1 MCERFNR
8 TLCNMLGTLDP
19 DSKRDW
25 KTHVGPLVHA
35 YNCTQHESTGQSPF
49 FLMFGRHPRLPV
61 DIAFGL
67 DIEPSKPKSV
77 LKYTKSLQDR
87 LKRAYDLAAEMATKA
102 QERQKTKYDQKERAA
117 VLETGD
123 RVLVKIVAYDGRH
136 KLADR
141 WENDVYAVLDKP
153 NPSVPV
159 YIVGKESGEG
169 KRRTL
174 HRNLLLPIGTI
185 SNQAPSVPTSAL
197 PARPIPAPR
206 RRPATRAQTIKTSE
220 PEETDDSEDESVMIP
235 IHTSRSSAST
245 VRAVDRPAEGE
256 ESAEEIE
263 EVDIMD
269 TEDTDETAQDHEQED
284 TPSPD
289 PGTGEETSPERDI
302 PDVPE
307 PTPRQDP
314 EDDSS
319 GDIPSASSPRR
330 STRERHKPKW
340 MRSEEYVLSAQPQPE
355 WMTRAS
361 YLSSLIAEG
370 ILDNAQDKAQD
381 ALLNIIAGK

>member
-1 MCERFNR
+1 
-8 TLCNMLGTLDP
+8 MLGTLDP

-87 LKRAYDLAAEMATKA
+87 LKQAYDLAAEMATKA
-102 QERQKTKYDQKERAA
+102 QERQKTKYDQKARAA
-117 VLETGD
+117 VLE
-123 RVLVKIVAYDGRH
+123 
-136 KLADR
+136 
-141 WENDVYAVLDKP
+141 
-153 NPSVPV
+153 S
-159 YIVGKESGEG
+159 ESGEG

-185 SNQAPSVPTSAL
+185 SNQAPSVPTPAH

-206 RRPATRAQTIKTSE
+206 RKPATRAQTIKTYE

-289 PGTGEETSPERDI
+289 PGSGEETSPERDI

-319 GDIPSASSPRR
+319 GDIPSAPSPRR
-330 STRERHKPKW
+330 LTRERHKPKW

-361 YLSSLIAEG
+361 YLSFLIVPY
-370 ILDNAQDKAQD
+370 NW
-381 ALLNIIAGK
+381 